1 MKIEEKFINIL
12 SLAIPF
18 MVIMMLIVVVSRYVF
33 GIGQTGLQELIM
45 YMHGLVFLAS
55 AGYLVT
61 KDEHV
66 RVDIFYRDTSK
77 EYKHKLNAILGILFL
92 LPIILVILFYSFE
105 FIEMSWKINEIST
118 EAGGLKYVYV
128 QKTLILLLPV
138 SLLLALIKILRTY
151 KWK

>member
-1 MKIEEKFINIL
+1 
-12 SLAIPF
+12 

-55 AGYLVT
+55 AGYLIA

-66 RVDIFYRDTSK
+66 RVDIFYRDATK
-77 EYKHKLNAILGILFL
+77 EYKHKLNVILGIIFL
-92 LPIILVILFYSFE
+92 LPIILVILFYSYE
-105 FIEMSWKINEIST
+105 FVHMSWKISEIST

-128 QKTLILLLPV
+128 QKTLILLLPI

>member
-1 MKIEEKFINIL
+1 MKIEEKFINLL

-66 RVDIFYRDTSK
+66 RVDIFYRDASK
-77 EYKHKLNAILGILFL
+77 EYKHKLNVILGILFL
-92 LPIILVILFYSFE
+92 LPVILVTIFYSFE
-105 FIEMSWKINEIST
+105 FVEMSWKISEIST

-128 QKTLILLLPV
+128 QKTLILLLPI
-138 SLLLALIKILRTY
+138 SLLLALIKILRT
-151 KWK
+151 

>member
-105 FIEMSWKINEIST
+105 FIEISWKISEIST

>member
-45 YMHGLVFLAS
+45 YVHGLVFLAS

>member
-66 RVDIFYRDTSK
+66 RVDIFYRDASK

-128 QKTLILLLPV
+128 QKTMILLLPV

>member
-1 MKIEEKFINIL
+1 MKIEEKFINLL

-18 MVIMMLIVVVSRYVF
+18 MVIMMLIVVISRYVF

-66 RVDIFYRDTSK
+66 RVDIFYRDATK
-77 EYKHKLNAILGILFL
+77 EYKHKLNVILGIIFL

-105 FIEMSWKINEIST
+105 FVQMSWKISEIST

-128 QKTLILLLPV
+128 QKTLILLLPI
-138 SLLLALIKILRTY
+138 SLLLALIKILRT
-151 KWK
+151 

>member
-1 MKIEEKFINIL
+1 MKIEEKFINLL

-66 RVDIFYRDTSK
+66 RVDIFYRDATK
-77 EYKHKLNAILGILFL
+77 EYKHKLNVILGIIFL

-105 FIEMSWKINEIST
+105 FVQMSWKISEIST

-128 QKTLILLLPV
+128 QKTLILLLPI
-138 SLLLALIKILRTY
+138 SLLLALVKILRT
-151 KWK
+151 

>member
-1 MKIEEKFINIL
+1 MKIEEKFINLL

-66 RVDIFYRDTSK
+66 RVDIFYRDATK
-77 EYKHKLNAILGILFL
+77 EYKHKLDVILGIIFL

-105 FIEMSWKINEIST
+105 FVQMSWKISEIST

-128 QKTLILLLPV
+128 QKTLILLLPI
-138 SLLLALIKILRTY
+138 SLLLALIKILRT
-151 KWK
+151 

>member
-18 MVIMMLIVVVSRYVF
+18 MVIMMLIVIVSRYVF
-33 GIGQTGLQELIM
+33 GIGLTGLQELIM

-66 RVDIFYRDTSK
+66 RVDIFYRDASK

-138 SLLLALIKILRTY
+138 SLLFALIKILRTY

>member
-45 YMHGLVFLAS
+45 YVHGLVFLAS

-66 RVDIFYRDTSK
+66 RVDIFYRDASK

>member
-1 MKIEEKFINIL
+1 MKIEEKFINLL

-66 RVDIFYRDTSK
+66 RVDIFYRDETK
-77 EYKHKLNAILGILFL
+77 EYKHKLNVILGIIFL

-105 FIEMSWKINEIST
+105 FVQMSWKISEIST

-128 QKTLILLLPV
+128 QKTLILLLPI
-138 SLLLALIKILRTY
+138 SLLLALIKILRT
-151 KWK
+151 

>member
-1 MKIEEKFINIL
+1 MKIEEKFINLL

-66 RVDIFYRDTSK
+66 RVDIFYRDASK
-77 EYKHKLNAILGILFL
+77 EYKHKLNVILGILFL
-92 LPIILVILFYSFE
+92 LPVILVTIFYSFE
-105 FIEMSWKINEIST
+105 FVEMSWKISEIST
-118 EAGGLKYVYV
+118 EAGGLKYVS
-128 QKTLILLLPV
+128 V
-138 SLLLALIKILRTY
+138 SYTHLRAHETGA
-151 KWK
+151 

>member
-1 MKIEEKFINIL
+1 MKIEEKFINLL

-66 RVDIFYRDTSK
+66 RVDIFYRDASK

-118 EAGGLKYVYV
+118 EAGGLKYVYI

-138 SLLLALIKILRTY
+138 SLLLALIRILRAY
-151 KWK
+151 IWK

>member
-66 RVDIFYRDTSK
+66 RVDIFYRDASK

-128 QKTLILLLPV
+128 QKTLILLLPG

>member
-1 MKIEEKFINIL
+1 MKIEEKFINLL

-33 GIGQTGLQELIM
+33 GIGRTGLQELIM

-66 RVDIFYRDTSK
+66 RVDIFYRDASK
-77 EYKHKLNAILGILFL
+77 EYKHKLNVILGILFL
-92 LPIILVILFYSFE
+92 LPVILVTIFYSFE
-105 FIEMSWKINEIST
+105 FVEMSWKIREIST
-118 EAGGLKYVYV
+118 EAGGLKYVYI
-128 QKTLILLLPV
+128 QKTLIFLLPV
-138 SLLLALIKILRTY
+138 SLLLALLKILRTH